1 MKRDLTVKVRLA
13 GEGPGAEAA
22 TQKTAGWVAVSTNDA
37 QTAELM
43 TDKTTPKPPQGLR
56 DTGKGLWR
64 AIIADLGQGWRL
76 DALELHFL
84 ERSCRIED
92 ELHELE
98 RVIDTEGLTT
108 AGSRGQTTIRPALAE
123 ARQLRLVQGT
133 KKLSSLRAGHAAR
146 ARWQRAAT
154 G

>member
-1 MKRDLTVKVRLA
+1 
-13 GEGPGAEAA
+13 
-22 TQKTAGWVAVSTNDA
+22 
-37 QTAELM
+37 M
-43 TDKTTPKPPQGLR
+43 TDKTTPKPPESLR
-56 DTGKGLWR
+56 DAGKSLWK

-76 DALELHFL
+76 DARELHFL

-98 RVIDTEGLTT
+98 RVIDTDGLTT
-108 AGSRGQTTIRPALAE
+108 AGSRGQTTIHPALAE
-123 ARQLRLVQGT
+123 ARQLRLVQQRLLGSIELCDPAQGT

-146 ARWQRAAT
+146 ARWAAV